1 MADFKKIE
9 QLEKRLWT
17 AADSLRANT
26 GLTAQEY
33 SRPILGL
40 IFLKYAEYRFMLAKD
55 KLADQAISRR
65 RGSDGLKS
73 KIQAEGAMYVP
84 DEALYSKLLAL
95 PEGSNIGIKI
105 NIRLDQDLKD
115 RSFSVL
121 ESYGLTP
128 SQAIRLFLNQVADTN
143 AIPLSFDYQQP
154 KLNAQTLAA
163 IAEVASGNGTKY
175 DSFGDLMDELEG
187 EADEIH

>member
-1 MADFKKIE
+1 M
-9 QLEKRLWT
+9 T
-17 AADSLRANT
+17 TTN
-26 GLTAQEY
+26 Y
-33 SRPILGL
+33 
-40 IFLKYAEYRFMLAKD
+40 
-55 KLADQAISRR
+55 
-65 RGSDGLKS
+65 
-73 KIQAEGAMYVP
+73 
-84 DEALYSKLLAL
+84 
-95 PEGSNIGIKI
+95 

-128 SQAIRLFLNQVADTN
+128 SQAIRLFFNQVADTN
-143 AIPLSFDYQQP
+143 AVPLSFDYQQP

-163 IAEVASGNGTKY
+163 IAEVASGKGTKY

>member
-1 MADFKKIE
+1 M
-9 QLEKRLWT
+9 T
-17 AADSLRANT
+17 TTN
-26 GLTAQEY
+26 Y
-33 SRPILGL
+33 
-40 IFLKYAEYRFMLAKD
+40 
-55 KLADQAISRR
+55 
-65 RGSDGLKS
+65 
-73 KIQAEGAMYVP
+73 
-84 DEALYSKLLAL
+84 
-95 PEGSNIGIKI
+95 

-143 AIPLSFDYQQP
+143 TVPLSFDYQP

-163 IAEVASGNGTKY
+163 ISEVASGKGTKY
-175 DSFGDLMDELEG
+175 NSFGDLMDELEG

>member
-1 MADFKKIE
+1 M
-9 QLEKRLWT
+9 T
-17 AADSLRANT
+17 TTN
-26 GLTAQEY
+26 Y
-33 SRPILGL
+33 
-40 IFLKYAEYRFMLAKD
+40 
-55 KLADQAISRR
+55 
-65 RGSDGLKS
+65 
-73 KIQAEGAMYVP
+73 
-84 DEALYSKLLAL
+84 
-95 PEGSNIGIKI
+95 

-143 AIPLSFDYQQP
+143 AVPLSFDYQP

-163 IAEVASGNGTKY
+163 IAEVANGKGTKY
-175 DSFGDLMDELEG
+175 DSFGGLMDELEG

>member
-1 MADFKKIE
+1 M
-9 QLEKRLWT
+9 T
-17 AADSLRANT
+17 TTN
-26 GLTAQEY
+26 Y
-33 SRPILGL
+33 
-40 IFLKYAEYRFMLAKD
+40 
-55 KLADQAISRR
+55 
-65 RGSDGLKS
+65 
-73 KIQAEGAMYVP
+73 
-84 DEALYSKLLAL
+84 
-95 PEGSNIGIKI
+95 

-163 IAEVASGNGTKY
+163 ISEVASGKG
-175 DSFGDLMDELEG
+175 SMDELEG
-187 EADEIH
+187 EGDEIH

>member
-1 MADFKKIE
+1 M
-9 QLEKRLWT
+9 T
-17 AADSLRANT
+17 TTN
-26 GLTAQEY
+26 Y
-33 SRPILGL
+33 
-40 IFLKYAEYRFMLAKD
+40 
-55 KLADQAISRR
+55 
-65 RGSDGLKS
+65 
-73 KIQAEGAMYVP
+73 
-84 DEALYSKLLAL
+84 
-95 PEGSNIGIKI
+95 

-143 AIPLSFDYQQP
+143 TVPLSFDYQP

>member
-1 MADFKKIE
+1 MS
-9 QLEKRLWT
+9 T
-17 AADSLRANT
+17 TN
-26 GLTAQEY
+26 Y
-33 SRPILGL
+33 
-40 IFLKYAEYRFMLAKD
+40 
-55 KLADQAISRR
+55 
-65 RGSDGLKS
+65 
-73 KIQAEGAMYVP
+73 
-84 DEALYSKLLAL
+84 
-95 PEGSNIGIKI
+95 

-143 AIPLSFDYQQP
+143 AVPLSFDYQP
-154 KLNAQTLAA
+154 KLNAQTIAA
-163 IAEVASGNGTKY
+163 IAEVTNGSGTKY